1 MNKAFFL
8 ALCETTGVPFRI
20 ANKIIDGRYK
30 FGKNQYLSSLDSKYY
45 QGNDLW
51 DAKVNALNSA
61 IKKMGKEII
70 IHELSIK

>member
-1 MNKAFFL
+1 MNKAFFV

-30 FGKNQYLSSLDSKYY
+30 FGKNQYLSSLDDKYY
-45 QGNDLW
+45 QGNDSW

-61 IKKMGKEII
+61 IKKFGKEVTA
-70 IHELSIK
+70 HKLSMQ